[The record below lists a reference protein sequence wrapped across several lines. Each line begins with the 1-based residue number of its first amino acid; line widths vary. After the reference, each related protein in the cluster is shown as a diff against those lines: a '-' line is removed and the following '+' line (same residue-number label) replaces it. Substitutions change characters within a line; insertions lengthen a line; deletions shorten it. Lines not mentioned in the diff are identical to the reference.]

1 MEQAQFRTHYA
12 LRRIFII
19 ALAAVLWSA
28 VSVPAHAGDW
38 DGWHHH
44 HDHVAISGAP
54 SASVTAGQAYS
65 FAPSATDSQGRTLV
79 FAISNR
85 PAWASFNPATGQL
98 AGTPATASVGSYAN
112 IVISVSDGE
121 QSASL
126 PAFTVQVLAAT
137 VSAPPPPPPTISG
150 TPPTSAVAGT
160 PYTFQPTASGPAGMS
175 LSFSVQNK
183 PSWANFSIASG
194 QLTGTPSST
203 QTGSYSNIVVSVSDG
218 QASSALAPFTISV
231 AAGTTSTTGS
241 ATLNWVPPTQNTN
254 GSALT
259 NLAGII
265 LYYGTAPASLTQS
278 VQVASTTQTSYT
290 VANLAAGTWYFASV
304 AYTNTGVKSAMSALV
319 SASIP

>member
-1 MEQAQFRTHYA
+1 MERAHLRTHFA

-19 ALAAVLWSA
+19 TLAAVLSWT
-28 VSVPAHAGDW
+28 VSVAADAGDG

-44 HDHVAISGAP
+44 HDRVEISGAP
-54 SASVTAGQAYS
+54 SGSVTAGQAYS

-85 PAWASFNPATGQL
+85 PAWASFNAATGQL
-98 AGTPATASVGSYAN
+98 AGTPAATSVGSYAN
-112 IVISVSDGE
+112 IVISASDGE

-126 PAFTVQVLAAT
+126 PAFTVQVLAAP

-150 TPPTSAVAGT
+150 TPPTSATAGT
-160 PYTFQPTASGPAGMS
+160 PYSFQPTAAGPAGMT

-183 PSWANFSIASG
+183 PAWANFSIATG
-194 QLTGTPSST
+194 QLTGTPAST
-203 QTGSYSNIVVSVSDG
+203 QTGSYPNIVLSVSDG

-231 AAGTTSTTGS
+231 AGTTPTTGS

-278 VQVASTTQTSYT
+278 VQLASTTQTSYT
-290 VANLAAGTWYFASV
+290 IANLAAGTWYFGGV
-304 AYTNTGVKSAMSALV
+304 AYTNSGVQSAMSALV

>member
-1 MEQAQFRTHYA
+1 MEQAQFRTHHA

-19 ALAAVLWSA
+19 ILAAVLWSA

-65 FAPSATDSQGRTLV
+65 FAPSATDSEGRTLV

-85 PAWASFNPATGQL
+85 PSWASFNPATGQL
-98 AGTPATASVGSYAN
+98 AGTPAAASVGSYAN

-137 VSAPPPPPPTISG
+137 VSAPPPPPTISG

-160 PYTFQPTASGPAGMS
+160 PYTFQPTASGPA
-175 LSFSVQNK
+175 
-183 PSWANFSIASG
+183 
-194 QLTGTPSST
+194 
-203 QTGSYSNIVVSVSDG
+203 
-218 QASSALAPFTISV
+218 
-231 AAGTTSTTGS
+231 
-241 ATLNWVPPTQNTN
+241 
-254 GSALT
+254 
-259 NLAGII
+259 
-265 LYYGTAPASLTQS
+265 
-278 VQVASTTQTSYT
+278 
-290 VANLAAGTWYFASV
+290 
-304 AYTNTGVKSAMSALV
+304 
-319 SASIP
+319 

>member
-1 MEQAQFRTHYA
+1 MEQAHFRTHYA

-19 ALAAVLWSA
+19 ILAAVLWSA
-28 VSVPAHAGDW
+28 VSVPAHAGNS
-38 DGWHHH
+38 GGGHHH
-44 HDHVAISGAP
+44 RDSVQISGAP
-54 SASVTAGQAYS
+54 STSVTAGQAYS

-79 FAISNR
+79 FAISNQ
-85 PAWASFNPATGQL
+85 PAWASFNTATGQL
-98 AGTPATASVGSYAN
+98 AGTPAAASVGSYTN

-137 VSAPPPPPPTISG
+137 VSTPPPPPTISG

-160 PYTFQPTASGPAGMS
+160 PYAFQPTASGPSGMT

-183 PSWANFSIASG
+183 PAWANFSIASG

-241 ATLNWVPPTQNTN
+241 ATLKWVPPTQNTN

-290 VANLAAGTWYFASV
+290 IANLAAGTWYFGSV
-304 AYTNTGVKSAMSALV
+304 AYTNSGAQSAMSALV

>member
-1 MEQAQFRTHYA
+1 VVGGQRPGP
-12 LRRIFII
+12 
-19 ALAAVLWSA
+19 W
-28 VSVPAHAGDW
+28 GNW

-44 HDHVAISGAP
+44 RDSVQISGAP
-54 SASVTAGQAYS
+54 STSVTAGQAYS

-79 FAISNR
+79 FAISNL
-85 PAWASFNPATGQL
+85 PAWASFNTATGQL
-98 AGTPATASVGSYAN
+98 AGTPAAASVGSYAN

-137 VSAPPPPPPTISG
+137 VSTPPPPPTISG

-183 PSWANFSIASG
+183 PAWANFSIATG
-194 QLTGTPSST
+194 QLTGTPTST
-203 QTGSYSNIVVSVSDG
+203 QAGSYSNIVVSVSDG

-231 AAGTTSTTGS
+231 AGTTSSTGS
-241 ATLNWVPPTQNTN
+241 ATLSWVPPTQNTN

-259 NLAGII
+259 NFAGII
-265 LYYGTAPASLTQS
+265 LYYGTTPASLTQS
-278 VQVASTTQTSYT
+278 VQLASNNQTSYT
-290 VANLAAGTWYFASV
+290 IGNLAAGTWYFGGM
-304 AYTNTGVKSAMSALV
+304 AYTNTGMKSAMSQVV
-319 SASIP
+319 SMSVQ